1 MDKMISEIAD
11 DEKVARIDD
20 VSPDI
25 DFFQKELAMLC
36 DGCISS
42 NPPLVIIFTILS
54 FERVRKIES
63 KQANK
68 GYM

>member
-25 DFFQKELAMLC
+25 DFSEKFFYNLLNSLK
-36 DGCISS
+36 
-42 NPPLVIIFTILS
+42 
-54 FERVRKIES
+54 
-63 KQANK
+63 
-68 GYM
+68 

>member
-25 DFFQKELAMLC
+25 DFSKKNLPCCVM
-36 DGCISS
+36 GCISS

-54 FERVRKIES
+54 FERVRKIKS

-68 GYM
+68 GYI

>member
-11 DEKVARIDD
+11 EEKVARIDD

-36 DGCISS
+36 DG
-42 NPPLVIIFTILS
+42 VHKF
-54 FERVRKIES
+54 
-63 KQANK
+63 
-68 GYM
+68 